1 MFSTVGIVGFGLI
14 GGSMGAALKKNSDI
28 KIIAIDKD
36 ESVVDY
42 AVKNGMADE
51 GSVNPSEALPKCDV
65 VFIALYPEL
74 TKTFIKENKDVFKKG
89 SVVSDLC
96 GIKSEIVSFVN
107 SLGDVNF
114 RFVGAHPMA
123 GKEINGVTAADDVLY
138 QGASLLITPDEKTD
152 RNAVEIIRRL
162 GEIAGFG
169 RIVEASPKRHDEI
182 ITYTSQLPHVM
193 SVAYVLQNT
202 FDKCDGFYAGSFE
215 DMARVAKINENL
227 WSELFA
233 LNRDTL
239 NKQIDEYVSALLTL
253 KEQIGR
259 GDYEILK
266 ETLKKS
272 RELKEWKDENYKR

>member
-1 MFSTVGIVGFGLI
+1 MVSTVGIVGFGLI

-28 KIIAIDKD
+28 KIIAIDK
-36 ESVVDY
+36 EKSVVDY
-42 AVKNGMADE
+42 AIKNGMADV
-51 GSVNPSEALPKCDV
+51 GSVNPSEVLPECDV
-65 VFIALYPEL
+65 VFIALYPKL
-74 TKTFIKENKDVFKKG
+74 TKTFIKENKNVFKKG

-107 SLGDVNF
+107 SLGKVDF

-123 GKEINGVTAADDVLY
+123 GKEINGVTAADDGLY
-138 QGASLLITPDEKTD
+138 QGASLLITPDENTD
-152 RNAVEIIRRL
+152 RDAVEVIKKL

-169 RIVEASPKRHDEI
+169 RIIEASPKRHDEI

-202 FDKCDGFYAGSFE
+202 FDKCNGFYAGSFE

-233 LNRDTL
+233 LNKETL
-239 NKQIDEYVSALLTL
+239 SAQIDEYVSALLSL
-253 KEQIGR
+253 KEQINQ
-259 GDYEILK
+259 GDYDVLK